1 VASARRIGSIAI
13 LAALSAAGCTK
24 TLRNS
29 VSQPN
34 PLLYPTETLRESEE
48 IVIITGDMALERP
61 RAPSSAG
68 YASIQVMEKYPL
80 VNKASFTV
88 VTRDRLRFHVQLE
101 HKWQEYVDVHNWHAY
116 MIDDKGRRYEPVDID
131 RRQDRHIV
139 ETWDQEV
146 RSARRNQFN
155 DVIALNDDAH
165 LDRRPLGN
173 ISVFRGFGDFVF
185 YSEDIFHPEIES
197 LTFVLERSG
206 LQFHFTWKFTEDP
219 TSVAAAG
226 EP

>member
-24 TLRNS
+24 TLRSS

-61 RAPSSAG
+61 RAPNGTS
-68 YASIQVMEKYPL
+68 YMRLPVMEKYPL

-101 HKWQEYVDVHNWHAY
+101 HKWQDYVNVHNWHAY
-116 MIDDKGRRYEPVDID
+116 MVDDKGRRYEPVDID
-131 RRQDRHIV
+131 RRQDRHVV
-139 ETWDQEV
+139 ETWDQEYRTPIRDRFQEV
-146 RSARRNQFN
+146 VGFE
-155 DVIALNDDAH
+155 DDP
-165 LDRRPLGN
+165 RPMALGN

>member
-24 TLRNS
+24 TLRSS

-61 RAPSSAG
+61 RAPNGTS
-68 YASIQVMEKYPL
+68 YMRLPVMEKYPL

-101 HKWQEYVDVHNWHAY
+101 HKWQDYVNVHNWHAY
-116 MIDDKGRRYEPVDID
+116 MVDDKGRRYEPVDID
-131 RRQDRHIV
+131 RRQDRHVV
-139 ETWDQEV
+139 ETWDQEYRTPIRDRFQEV
-146 RSARRNQFN
+146 VGFK
-155 DVIALNDDAH
+155 DDP
-165 LDRRPLGN
+165 RPMALGN

>member
-61 RAPSSAG
+61 RAPNGTS
-68 YASIQVMEKYPL
+68 YMRLPVMEKYPL

-101 HKWQEYVDVHNWHAY
+101 HKWQDYVNVHNWHAY
-116 MIDDKGRRYEPVDID
+116 MVDDKGRRYEPVDID
-131 RRQDRHIV
+131 RRQDRHVV
-139 ETWDQEV
+139 ETWDQEYRTPIRDRFQEV
-146 RSARRNQFN
+146 VGFE
-155 DVIALNDDAH
+155 DDP
-165 LDRRPLGN
+165 RPMALGN